1 MALGYHKTRHSRR
14 LGVERL
20 KSRVRGRPRFVAWA
34 ARRAR
39 ARAHAIITIRPKTG
53 AENEGFGDRRTRAP
67 GAETEK
73 RGTWAHAL
81 GSQRADAMLI
91 W

>member
-1 MALGYHKTRHSRR
+1 MALDSRDSGHSTRGGPKRR
-14 LGVERL
+14 KASVT
-20 KSRVRGRPRFVAWA
+20 GRPRFIACA
-34 ARRAR
+34 ARAR
-39 ARAHAIITIRPKTG
+39 ARMHAIIPIRPKTG

>member
-1 MALGYHKTRHSRR
+1 M
-14 LGVERL
+14 
-20 KSRVRGRPRFVAWA
+20 
-34 ARRAR
+34 
-39 ARAHAIITIRPKTG
+39 HAIITIRPKTG